1 MISGSDLRERD
12 STLSCE
18 LSEEPYYSKA
28 RCRLFFM
35 CGIAAAEYFQ
45 EGNQLVLLFIPKI
58 LTGWHSHA

>member
-1 MISGSDLRERD
+1 MIAGSDLRERD

-35 CGIAAAEYFQ
+35 CGIAVGECFQ
-45 EGNQLVLLFIPKI
+45 EGNQLVLLFIR
-58 LTGWHSHA
+58 